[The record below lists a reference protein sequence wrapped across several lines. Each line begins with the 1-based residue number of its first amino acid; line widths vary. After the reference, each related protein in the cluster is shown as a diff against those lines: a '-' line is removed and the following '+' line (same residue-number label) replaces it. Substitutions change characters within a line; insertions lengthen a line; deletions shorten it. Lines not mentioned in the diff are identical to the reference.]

1 MSKTIFKGSGV
12 AIVTPFNENGVNFDV
27 LDELIEF
34 QIQNHTD
41 AIIITGTTGEA
52 STMTDEDQ
60 IEAIHHTVMTV
71 NHRVPVIAG
80 CGSNDTKHG
89 AELSRMA
96 ENAGADALLSVTPYY
111 NKTTQ
116 KGLIEHYKRIC
127 GAVSVPV
134 ILYNVPGRT
143 GMNLKPETVASIMDA
158 CGNVVGVKECNFD
171 QVGEI
176 IRLCGEDVQVF
187 SGEDAMAVP
196 LMSLGGSGV
205 ISVLANVAPAYVSE
219 MMHACLEGDYQKA
232 GKMQVKALPMVSAL
246 FCETSPI
253 PVKEALNRMGY
264 AVGEC
269 RLPLTTME
277 EANKEKLIK
286 AMKEF
291 GLLA

>member
-1 MSKTIFKGSGV
+1 MSKTVFKGSGV
-12 AIVTPFNENGVNFDV
+12 AIVTPFNENGVNYDV
-27 LDELIEF
+27 LDELLEF
-34 QIQNHTD
+34 QIQNKTD

-60 IEAIHHTVMTV
+60 IEAIRHTVETV
-71 NHRVPVIAG
+71 NHRIPVIAG
-80 CGSNDTKHG
+80 CGSNDTRHG
-89 AELSRMA
+89 AVLSKMA
-96 ENAGADALLSVTPYY
+96 EDAGADALLSVTPYY

-116 KGLIEHYKRIC
+116 KGLIEHYKQIC

-143 GMNLKPETVASIMDA
+143 GLNLKPETVASIMDA
-158 CGNVVGVKECNFD
+158 CDNVVGVKECNFD

-187 SGEDAMAVP
+187 SGEDALAVP

-205 ISVLANVAPAYVSE
+205 ISVMANIAPLQVSE
-219 MMHACLEGDYQKA
+219 MMHACLDGDYKKA
-232 GKMQVKALPMVSAL
+232 GRMQVAALPLIKAL

-253 PVKEALNRMGY
+253 PVKEALTQMGY
-264 AVGEC
+264 NVGVC

-277 EANKEKLIK
+277 EANKAQLVK
-286 AMKEF
+286 AMKDF